1 MSSARRVA
9 LGVTAASFILLTGSG
24 AAIAQTPPWAVGTW
38 KGTIERYTADKSGP
52 DRVMVIGK
60 DGKCTWDYAASAS
73 KATAASCTY
82 SGDSLA
88 LQTGAYSRADLRHC
102 GGRLQG
108 TFTTPGAGKTYNV
121 TLTKQ

>member
-1 MSSARRVA
+1 MTSA
-9 LGVTAASFILLTGSG
+9 GG
-24 AAIAQTPPWAVGTW
+24 AAHAAGAMTFLLLAVPGAAMAQTPPWAVGTW

-73 KATAASCTY
+73 KATAASCTI
-82 SGDSLA
+82 SGDTLA
-88 LQTGAYSRADLRHC
+88 LQTGAYSRADLRHS

-108 TFTTPGAGKTYNV
+108 TFTTPGAGKTYTV
-121 TLTKQ
+121 TLTRQ